1 MKPLRCSSL
10 PMASQCC
17 QSVFVDDTVPA
28 IGSDSTAAQLGR
40 AIHELAAFYVRTG
53 DMPTIAM
60 RNEVAVKYS
69 IPDPE
74 GDLHWLTWAAKEAY
88 DEVRRG
94 FEPDP
99 MIEVALRGMIAPDIE
114 LTGHADLLRFD
125 PSTETVNILDYKSG
139 RKQTDYYPQL
149 AGYNVLSFLEFP
161 SAKRVVA
168 HLAWLREKALDTFT
182 WTRAEADQWL
192 KEFLA
197 HMDTGVYQPGEAC
210 RWCPRQGAC
219 PARVAI
225 VRSTLSALTQ
235 KDFPPITLTKE
246 EWQALQPT
254 CADIWQ
260 RAHVVEDVLERF
272 KDFIRESIS
281 KFGPLSLTDQTELQ
295 LVPVAAK
302 KTIKTLPAWGV
313 LTEKLTDEELAPC
326 ITVSLSEA
334 KDAVA
339 KKVGRGEKKMAK
351 EILVAEL
358 AEAGAIEE
366 KPSSSRLVEKRKETT
381 GGTSGAQE

>member
-1 MKPLRCSSL
+1 M
-10 PMASQCC
+10 
-17 QSVFVDDTVPA
+17 
-28 IGSDSTAAQLGR
+28 
-40 AIHELAAFYVRTG
+40 
-53 DMPTIAM
+53 
-60 RNEVAVKYS
+60 
-69 IPDPE
+69 
-74 GDLHWLTWAAKEAY
+74 
-88 DEVRRG
+88 
-94 FEPDP
+94 
-99 MIEVALRGMIAPDIE
+99 
-114 LTGHADLLRFD
+114 
-125 PSTETVNILDYKSG
+125 
-139 RKQTDYYPQL
+139 
-149 AGYNVLSFLEFP
+149 
-161 SAKRVVA
+161 
-168 HLAWLREKALDTFT
+168 
-182 WTRAEADQWL
+182 
-192 KEFLA
+192 
-197 HMDTGVYQPGEAC
+197 
-210 RWCPRQGAC
+210 
-219 PARVAI
+219 
-225 VRSTLSALTQ
+225 
-235 KDFPPITLTKE
+235 
-246 EWQALQPT
+246 QPT

-326 ITVSLSEA
+326 ITVSLSEV